1 MKHAKLSPSAS
12 SRWMTCPGSVHLEPD
27 IKGGDSSIYAEK
39 GTAMHTVSDLCLT
52 KGLEPN
58 WFVGKTING
67 HIITHEMA
75 ELVQVYVNYIQAL
88 NGQKF
93 YEEKVTIAEVIN
105 DCWGTADAIVI
116 DGSLMRVID
125 LKTGSGVRVEAEGN
139 TQLLCYALGAYLKYS
154 LVYDIDSIMM
164 TIVQPPMNS
173 IDSWTVELKELLAFA
188 EELKRSYAAIQNE
201 PNKFVASEKAC
212 KWCRAK
218 AKCPE
223 MNRLA
228 NEAAAIDFK
237 TKPVGMDL
245 IEEWLPKLSVLSAFV
260 EAVEAKAKDILLT
273 GGLIP
278 GWKVV
283 EGRKTRSW
291 QDIPKTEL
299 WLKKQGY
306 DQIYTKSVLLSVAQM
321 EIALKAESLDM
332 TALIKVDVGQP
343 TIAPEKDKRS
353 SVDKTQSAKKDF
365 AKSSK

>member
-39 GTAMHTVSDLCLT
+39 GTAMHEVSDLCLT
-52 KGLEPN
+52 KDVKPTM
-58 WFVGKTING
+58 FIGKTING

-75 ELVQVYVNYIQAL
+75 ELVQVYVHYIQAL
-88 NGQKF
+88 NGDKY
-93 YEEKVTIAEVIN
+93 YEEKVTLAEVIN

-125 LKTGSGVRVEAEGN
+125 LKTGGGVRVEAEGN

-154 LVYDIDSIMM
+154 SVYDIDMIMM

-173 IDSWTVELKELLAFA
+173 IDSWVIELKELLAFA

-201 PNKFVASEKAC
+201 PNKFVASDKAC

-223 MNRLA
+223 MKRLA
-228 NEAAAIDFK
+228 NDAAAIDFK
-237 TKPVGMDL
+237 DMSLDS
-245 IEEWLPKLSVLSAFV
+245 IEEWMPKLSLLQAFID
-260 EAVEAKAKDILLT
+260 AVEAKAKDTML
-273 GGLIP
+273 GGGQVK

-283 EGRKTRSW
+283 EGRKSRDW
-291 QDIPKTEL
+291 LDKPLAEL
-299 WLKKQGY
+299 WFKQQGY
-306 DQIYTKSVLLSVAQM
+306 DNIYTKPELLSVAQM
-321 EIALKAESLDM
+321 EKAMKSESLNMDD
-332 TALIKVDVGQP
+332 LIKISYGSP

-353 SVDKTQSAKKDF
+353 SVDKGQSAKKDF
-365 AKSSK
+365 A